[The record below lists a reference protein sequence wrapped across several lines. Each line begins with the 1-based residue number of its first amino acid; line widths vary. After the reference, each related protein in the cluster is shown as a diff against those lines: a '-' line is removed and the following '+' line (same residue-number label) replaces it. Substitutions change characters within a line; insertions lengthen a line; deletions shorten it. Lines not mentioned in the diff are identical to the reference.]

1 MGKKSVRSV
10 VSEISE
16 AIVQALLQGCMSP
29 PEIEKQWKNIVQEFG
44 YLWQFSYVI
53 GAIDGTHAVI
63 KAPAKS
69 VCIIILKE
77 HLVLFF

>member
-1 MGKKSVRSV
+1 MRSI

-16 AIVQALLQGCMSP
+16 AIVQALQDYISSP
-29 PEIEKQWKNIVQEFG
+29 EAEKQWKNIAQEFG

-53 GAIDGTHAVI
+53 GAIDGTHVVI
-63 KAPAKS
+63 KVPVKS